1 MFKKNKREA
10 RCKYKNK
17 SWLLTIRK
25 KIETRERREKEKAQ

>member
-25 KIETRERREKEKAQ
+25 KIETRERREKTKAQ